1 MNTKNLA
8 ISLAL
13 VALTGCAAPHAKN
26 PADPFEGFNR
36 GVYQFNDTVDKAIAK
51 PVAQGYNKVMP
62 DLGKTM
68 VTNFFSNLNDVVVT
82 ANDLLQFK
90 FIQALSDGMRV
101 LVNSTV
107 GVAGLIDVASMHL
120 EKHNEDFGQTLGY
133 WGVGSGPYLMLPI
146 LGPSSFRDGI
156 GDLGDSQISP
166 VSNTYPIRTRNQM
179 YLTRGINRRAE
190 LLSAENVMD
199 GAIIDRYS
207 FIRDAYLQRRQSLV
221 CDGKLPHDNYEDDSD
236 SMDEPA
242 ASAVPATPATPE
254 KPEVNK
260 PQSSIQPAA
269 AENEMLVTSIEKPAV
284 YKYWASSTN

>member
-1 MNTKNLA
+1 MIPTRLVTTLA
-8 ISLAL
+8 VIT
-13 VALTGCAAPHAKN
+13 LTACASPHAKN
-26 PADPFEGFNR
+26 PTDPFEGFNR

-62 DLGKTM
+62 ELGKTM

-101 LVNSTV
+101 LVNSTI

-133 WGVGSGPYLMLPI
+133 WGIGSGPYLMLPI
-146 LGPSSFRDGI
+146 LGPSSVRDGI
-156 GDLGDSQISP
+156 GDLGDGQVSP

-179 YLTRGINRRAE
+179 YLTRGISRRAD

-199 GAIIDRYS
+199 GAILDRYS

-221 CDGKLPHDNYEDDSD
+221 CDGKLPHDSYEDESD
-236 SMDEPA
+236 SLDAPA
-242 ASAVPATPATPE
+242 TVPAPPATSV
-254 KPEVNK
+254 PEVTK
-260 PQSSIQPAA
+260 PQSSIQPEIIKNIMPATQ
-269 AENEMLVTSIEKPAV
+269 VEKPTAHQFI
-284 YKYWASSTN
+284 TGL